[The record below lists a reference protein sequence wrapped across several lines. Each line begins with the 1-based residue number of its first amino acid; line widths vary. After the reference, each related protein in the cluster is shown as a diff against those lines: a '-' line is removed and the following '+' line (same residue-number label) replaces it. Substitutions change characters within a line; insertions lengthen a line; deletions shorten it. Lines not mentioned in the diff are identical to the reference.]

1 MTEPKLTYGGYI
13 RKSSEAKE
21 KQALSIASQKEAI
34 ENKFPNLDI
43 IWFEESRSAF
53 EPNNRPEF
61 LKMLNMALSGK
72 LHGIIA
78 WHPDRLSRNEKD
90 AGEITYAIRKG
101 LIKDLQFVSYLF
113 ENSPDGIKHLQ
124 NSLSDSQ
131 YYSSKL
137 GVDVRRGLAS
147 KLKMGRMPGLAPI
160 GYLNT
165 KKAERGENK
174 IEVDLERFN
183 IVRKMW
189 NLMLTGNYSAPLVRD
204 IATNEWGLLTQKKK
218 KIGGKPIGYTT
229 VYNMFSN
236 LFYTGHFVYRKQEY
250 KGDHKPMITMAEFN
264 RVQSLLKAHG
274 NPRPKNHEFAYGCGA
289 FICGE
294 CGRSVVGIEKIK
306 YLKSMEITKSYT
318 FYHCG
323 HKKSV
328 VYCSQ
333 KYDINEIELE
343 ERIKEEITKY
353 SFDKDFLRWTLEVMK
368 DNDVIEVQ
376 TKDDIKENVAKT
388 LESKQEELKKLIQ
401 MATKGF
407 ISDEEFKES
416 RTELDKLINN
426 MKSQL
431 NEKESDKNKDLMNLT
446 EKAFIFST
454 YALVGLRNGD
464 KRKRKE
470 IAKGLGMNRTIKD
483 KKLFIEANEWYK
495 EIRKGYFSIRKVL
508 AQYEPELC
516 SKQRTID
523 DFPALRSILRGRW
536 DLNPR
541 PLP

>member
-1 MTEPKLTYGGYI
+1 MIEPKHTYGGYV
-13 RKSSEAKE
+13 RKSQEARE
-21 KQALSIASQKEAI
+21 RQALSIASQKEAI
-34 ENKFPNLDI
+34 KNMFPDLDI
-43 IWFEESRSAF
+43 VWFEESRSAF
-53 EPNNRPEF
+53 EPYNRPVFTE
-61 LKMLNMALSGK
+61 MLNMAKNNK
-72 LHGIIA
+72 LYGIIS
-78 WHPDRLSRNEKD
+78 WHPDRLSRNEVD
-90 AGEITYAIRKG
+90 AGAVTYSVRKG
-101 LIKDLQFVSYLF
+101 LIRDLKFVSYYF
-113 ENSPDGIKHLQ
+113 ENTPDGIKHLQ

-131 YYSSKL
+131 YSSAKL
-137 GVDVRRGLAS
+137 SVDVKRGLTS

-236 LFYTGHFVYRKQEY
+236 LFYTGRFVYRKQEY

-264 RVQSLLKAHG
+264 RVQSLLKERG

-289 FICGE
+289 FTCGE
-294 CGRSVVGIEKIK
+294 CNRSIVGIEKIK
-306 YLKSMEITKSYT
+306 YIKSMEITKSYT

-353 SFDKDFLRWTLEVMK
+353 SFDKDFLRWTLDVMK

-376 TKDDIKENVAKT
+376 TKDDIKENVVKT
-388 LESKQEELKKLIQ
+388 LESKQEELKKLIS

-416 RTELDKLINN
+416 RAELDKLINN

-431 NEKESDKNKDLMNLT
+431 NEKEGDKNKDLMDLT

-470 IAKGLGMNRTIKD
+470 IAKGLGMNRTVKD
-483 KKLFIEANEWYK
+483 KKLFIEAYDWYK
-495 EIRKGYFSIRKVL
+495 EIRKGYFSIKKVL
-508 AQYEPELC
+508 AGTEPEIC
-516 SKQRTID
+516 FKQKTIY
-523 DFPALRSILRGRW
+523 DFPTLRSLLRGRW
-536 DLNPR
+536 VLTPR